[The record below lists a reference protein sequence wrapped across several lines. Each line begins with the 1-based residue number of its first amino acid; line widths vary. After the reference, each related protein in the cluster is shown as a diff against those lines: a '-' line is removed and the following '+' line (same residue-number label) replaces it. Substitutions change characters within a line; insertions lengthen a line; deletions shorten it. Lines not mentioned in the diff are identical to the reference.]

1 MRRWKERK
9 AAMHK
14 RFEEWCALAVMGQL
28 APEAAAA
35 LEEHARCCRACK
47 AFLADAGTLRGA
59 IEQTLLAKTVAEATP
74 PEGMRERFLRR
85 AVEHGLTLTPGP
97 AMAGVDELAD
107 EALDVH
113 SKKRSRWMRMSWRA
127 LGERPGVRAIGLAAA
142 ACLCLMA
149 GYEAARWHAG
159 FMATQP
165 SAVASTARMS
175 ETAAANTSAPR
186 EAASDDKLES
196 LNTRLSS
203 LKMSLDEAQAR
214 NTELMRTVNTLS
226 AQAERDKS
234 MEAQLRQVQEQQG
247 AAAQR
252 AAALEAER
260 DNLSGQL
267 AAAHLAMG
275 EQRNTAAE
283 MNERVARL
291 ETELERRQQ
300 NGQNLATAQEMISS
314 RNLHIID
321 IYDNDS
327 SNRARQL
334 SGRVFYVE
342 GKSLVF
348 YAYDLPDARRKS
360 RDAVFRVW
368 GETAGT
374 HTPSYQL
381 GVMRKETN
389 GQGRW
394 VLSFNDPKVLN
405 RINAVYV
412 STDPPAQA
420 PENPHRLMYAFL
432 GSANH
437 P

>member
-1 MRRWKERK
+1 
-9 AAMHK
+9 MHK

-47 AFLADAGTLRGA
+47 EFLAEAGTLRGY
-59 IEQTLLAKTVAEATP
+59 IEPTLLTETVAEATLP
-74 PEGMRERFLRR
+74 MGMRERFLQR
-85 AVEHGLTLTPGP
+85 AAEQGLRLTPGP
-97 AMAGVDELAD
+97 LMAKAGEPADKAKRAISRNRAIAMQV
-107 EALDVH
+107 
-113 SKKRSRWMRMSWRA
+113 RWRA
-127 LGERPGVRAIGLAAA
+127 LIEYPEMRVAGLAAVV
-142 ACLCLMA
+142 CLCLVA
-149 GYEAARWHAG
+149 GYETAQWRAGHA
-159 FMATQP
+159 ATQP
-165 SAVASTARMS
+165 RAMEATARTTTM
-175 ETAAANTSAPR
+175 AAAIPPTLRGTVS
-186 EAASDDKLES
+186 EDKLEALKTRMSALKAS
-196 LNTRLSS
+196 LE
-203 LKMSLDEAQAR
+203 EAQAR
-214 NTELMRTVNTLS
+214 NADLTRTVNTLS
-226 AQAERDKS
+226 AQADHDKNV
-234 MEAQLRQVQEQQG
+234 EAQLRQAEEQQG

-260 DNLSGQL
+260 ENLSGQL
-267 AAAHLAMG
+267 AAAHLALG
-275 EQRNTAAE
+275 EQRNVTAEA
-283 MNERVARL
+283 NDRL
-291 ETELERRQQ
+291 NRMEAELERRQQ
-300 NGQNLATAQEMISS
+300 SGQNLATAQDMISS

-327 SNRARQL
+327 SNRTRQL

-360 RDAVFRVW
+360 RDTVFRVW

-374 HTPSYQL
+374 RTPSYQL

-412 STDPPAQA
+412 STDPLALA
-420 PENPHRLMYAFL
+420 PENPHRVMYAFL

>member
-1 MRRWKERK
+1 
-9 AAMHK
+9 MHK

-28 APEAAAA
+28 SPEAAVA

-47 AFLADAGTLRGA
+47 EFLADAGTLRGY
-59 IEQTLLAKTVAEATP
+59 IEPMLLPETVAEATP

-85 AVEHGLTLTPGP
+85 AAEQGLTLTPGP
-97 AMAGVDELAD
+97 AMTGASEPAN
-107 EALDVH
+107 EA
-113 SKKRSRWMRMSWRA
+113 KRAISRNRMRTARIRWQVLIAHPGMRMA
-127 LGERPGVRAIGLAAA
+127 GLAAM
-142 ACLCLMA
+142 CLCL
-149 GYEAARWHAG
+149 AAIYATSRWHAEHT
-159 FMATQP
+159 ATQP
-165 SAVASTARMS
+165 HAMASTARV
-175 ETAAANTSAPR
+175 SATV
-186 EAASDDKLES
+186 AASVPGTPDTANDTHLEALKARLGVLKES
-196 LNTRLSS
+196 LDKAR
-203 LKMSLDEAQAR
+203 AR
-214 NTELMRTVNTLS
+214 NAELTRTVNTLS

-234 MEAQLRQVQEQQG
+234 VAAQLQQAQEQQG
-247 AAAQR
+247 ATEQR

-267 AAAHLAMG
+267 AAAHLALG
-275 EQRNTAAE
+275 EQRNVVAE
-283 MNERVARL
+283 ANDRLARMQA
-291 ETELERRQQ
+291 ELERRQQ
-300 NGQNLATAQEMISS
+300 YGQNLATAQEMISS

-321 IYDNDS
+321 IYDNDA

-360 RDAVFRVW
+360 RDTVFRVW

-374 HTPSYQL
+374 RTPSYQL

-389 GQGRW
+389 GKGRW
-394 VLSFNDPKVLN
+394 VLSFNDPKVLT

-412 STDPPAQA
+412 STDSPTLA
-420 PENPHRLMYAFL
+420 PENSHRLMYAFL
-432 GSANH
+432 GNANH